1 MISLGDQEK
10 LLLSIAKRLKKKITA
25 YAIGGTAMMFFGFK
39 DSTKDID
46 LVFNNEKE
54 RHCFE
59 EAILSL
65 GYERM
70 NPLGIYTN
78 KTNPPKMFTRGDE
91 RFDLFVVEV
100 IDFIFSE
107 EVQKRAE
114 NFQQFGDN
122 LILQIA
128 NPHDIILM
136 KCATDRIKDK
146 DDVKKIIDAVT
157 IDWKVILKETENQ
170 VSLGRGR
177 AAVDLGYFLEEMEEL
192 GVKTPKEILDKLW
205 ELVEKQVG
213 EKHKRVHS

>member
-1 MISLGDQEK
+1 MISLKDQEN
-10 LLLSIAKRLKKKITA
+10 LLLSISRKLKKKITA

-54 RHCFE
+54 RRYFE
-59 EAILSL
+59 EAIVSL

-70 NPLGIYTN
+70 NPLGVYTN

-122 LILQIA
+122 LILRIA

-136 KCATDRIKDK
+136 KCATDRVKDK
-146 DDVKKIIDAVT
+146 DDVKKIIDAIK
-157 IDWKVILKETENQ
+157 IDWKVILEETKNQ
-170 VSLGRGR
+170 VRLGRGR

-192 GVKTPKEILDKLW
+192 GIKTPKEILDTLW
-205 ELVEKQVG
+205 EMVEQQVE
-213 EKHKRVHS
+213 EKHRKVHG